1 LRTELVIATFQKPDY
16 LRLCLS
22 SLTDQ
27 RYLPDGICI
36 ADDGSDNNTK
46 KVIDE
51 FQSSHPK
58 LAIRHLWHEN
68 LGFRKTKILNE
79 AVRTSN
85 SDYIIFT
92 DDDCVMH
99 PTFIERHVN
108 LAAAKKFVTGSV
120 IRLEKCFT
128 DRMLELG
135 EFSWNHSGKP
145 LRWKPRSVSEALKSM
160 PFHPHIMATLDIL
173 SPVKCSWAGGNSST
187 YRDYILEVNGFDEK
201 MQYGAEDKEFGA
213 RLINLG
219 ISGRHLRYTAPLY
232 HLEHSRSYVDDEQ
245 IKKNR
250 ITLSAT
256 RSSGKIRSENGIYS

>member
-1 LRTELVIATFQKPDY
+1 MKTELVIATFQKPDY

-22 SLTDQ
+22 SLTGQ
-27 RYLPDGICI
+27 NRLPDGICI
-36 ADDGSDNNTK
+36 ADDGSDNITK
-46 KVIDE
+46 KVIHE

-85 SDYIIFT
+85 SDYMIFT

-99 PTFIERHVN
+99 PTFIERHID

-120 IRLEKCFT
+120 VRLEKSFT
-128 DRMLELG
+128 DQILELA
-135 EFSWNHSGKP
+135 EFRWNHRGKP
-145 LRWKPRSVSEALKSM
+145 IGWKPRSVSEALKSM
-160 PFHPHIMATLDIL
+160 PFHPYIMATLDAL

-219 ISGRHLRYTAPLY
+219 LKGRHLRYTAPLY
-232 HLEHSRSYVDDEQ
+232 HLEHSRDYINYEQ

-250 ITLSAT
+250 MTLNAT
-256 RSSGKIRSENGIYS
+256 RSSGKIRAENGID